1 MNVATNDKN
10 WNIVKWKHLD
20 NIYKYLSQITETMF
34 YVTVMDNDDETLLYA
49 ANWLSLRDATKDY
62 NRIKNKDDLTG

>member
-62 NRIKNKDDLTG
+62 NRIKNKYDLE